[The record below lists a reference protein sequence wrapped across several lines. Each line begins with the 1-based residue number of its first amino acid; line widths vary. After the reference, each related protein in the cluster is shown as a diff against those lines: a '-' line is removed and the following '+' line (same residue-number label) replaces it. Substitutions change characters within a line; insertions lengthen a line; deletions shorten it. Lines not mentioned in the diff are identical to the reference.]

1 MTRILTITIYTLTI
15 LLADAILQ
23 THYEYV
29 NYTTH
34 VRWFPIKVTYE
45 RP

>member
-1 MTRILTITIYTLTI
+1 MTRILTITIYVITI

-29 NYTTH
+29 IRTEVKIN
-34 VRWFPIKVTYE
+34 WFTGKITKI
-45 RP
+45 